1 MKGKSGRKSVDGATA
16 VTERVNIVLTK
27 EHKERLEV
35 LATEGYSPWMRA
47 AIDKAWSK
55 HLKANQ

>member
-1 MKGKSGRKSVDGATA
+1 MKIKPGRKSVDGATA

-27 EHKERLEV
+27 VHRERLEI

-47 AIDKAWSK
+47 AIDRAWSK
-55 HLKANQ
+55 HTKANP